1 MPRDEQGLKAAV
13 DQSAAVLTAAG
24 FPRMP
29 ARVLMA
35 LLVAERGGLTA
46 SELGDQL
53 GVSAAAISGAVRYLE
68 QIGILHRVPQ
78 PGSRRDRWEFLDDA
92 WYTALMAKSPVYG
105 VIADLGDRPPTRSAT
120 RQSAGAAAGTR
131 DGAVLPLHRCAHA
144 RPHAR
149 VGGAARALI
158 DAESG

>member
-1 MPRDEQGLKAAV
+1 
-13 DQSAAVLTAAG
+13 
-24 FPRMP
+24 MP

-68 QIGILHRVPQ
+68 QIGVLHRVPQ

-105 VIADLGDRPPTRSAT
+105 VIADLGDKAADAIDDEA
-120 RQSAGAAAGTR
+120 SAGSLR
-131 DGAVLPLHRCAHA
+131 A
-144 RPHAR
+144 REMAR
-149 VGGAARALI
+149 FYRFI
-158 DAESG
+158 DARMPDLMREWEDLRER

>member
-35 LLVAERGGLTA
+35 LLVAEQGGMTA

-68 QIGILHRVPQ
+68 QIGILHRAPQ

-92 WYTALMAKSPVYG
+92 WYTALMAKSPIYG
-105 VIADLGDRPPTRSAT
+105 VIADLGDRAADAIGDESA
-120 RQSAGAAAGTR
+120 AGAVRAREMARFYRFVDTR
-131 DGAVLPLHRCAHA
+131 MPDLMREWEQLRGQPAP
-144 RPHAR
+144 
-149 VGGAARALI
+149 
-158 DAESG
+158 E

>member
-68 QIGILHRVPQ
+68 QIGILHRLPQ
-78 PGSRRDRWEFLDDA
+78 PGSRRDKWEFLDDA

-105 VIADLGDRPPTRSAT
+105 VIADLGDRAADAIGDEH
-120 RQSAGAAAGTR
+120 SAGSMR
-131 DGAVLPLHRCAHA
+131 A
-144 RPHAR
+144 REMAR
-149 VGGAARALI
+149 FYRFI
-158 DAESG
+158 DARMPDLMREWEDLRAERETG

>member
-105 VIADLGDRPPTRSAT
+105 VIADLGDRAADAIGDEH
-120 RQSAGAAAGTR
+120 SAGSLR
-131 DGAVLPLHRCAHA
+131 A
-144 RPHAR
+144 REMAR
-149 VGGAARALI
+149 FYRFINARMPDLMR
-158 DAESG
+158 EWEELRMQQETG

>member
-35 LLVAERGGLTA
+35 LVVADRGGLTA
-46 SELGDQL
+46 SELGEQL

-68 QIGILHRVPQ
+68 QIGILHRLPQ
-78 PGSRRDRWEFLDDA
+78 PGSRRDKWEFLDEA
-92 WYTALMAKSPVYG
+92 WYTALMAKSPIYG
-105 VIADLGDRPPTRSAT
+105 VIAELGDRAADAIGDETA
-120 RQSAGAAAGTR
+120 AGAVRAREMARFYRFVDTR
-131 DGAVLPLHRCAHA
+131 MPDLMREWETLRGQPAM
-144 RPHAR
+144 
-149 VGGAARALI
+149 
-158 DAESG
+158 E

>member
-35 LLVAERGGLTA
+35 LVVADRGGLTA
-46 SELGDQL
+46 SELGEQL

-68 QIGILHRVPQ
+68 QIGILHRLPQ
-78 PGSRRDRWEFLDDA
+78 PGSRRDKWEFLDDA
-92 WYTALMAKSPVYG
+92 WYTALMAKSPIYG
-105 VIADLGDRPPTRSAT
+105 VIAELGDRAADAIGDETA
-120 RQSAGAAAGTR
+120 AGAVRAREMARFYRFVDTR
-131 DGAVLPLHRCAHA
+131 MPDLMREWETLRGQPAM
-144 RPHAR
+144 
-149 VGGAARALI
+149 
-158 DAESG
+158 D

>member
-35 LLVAERGGLTA
+35 LVVADRGGLSA
-46 SELGDQL
+46 SELGEQL

-68 QIGILHRVPQ
+68 QIGILHRLPQ
-78 PGSRRDRWEFLDDA
+78 PGSRRDKWEFLDDA
-92 WYTALMAKSPVYG
+92 WYTALMAKSPIYG
-105 VIADLGDRPPTRSAT
+105 VIADLGDRAADAIGDETA
-120 RQSAGAAAGTR
+120 AGAVRAREMARFYRFVDTR
-131 DGAVLPLHRCAHA
+131 MPDLMREWETLRGQPA
-144 RPHAR
+144 
-149 VGGAARALI
+149 
-158 DAESG
+158 AESG

>member
-35 LLVAERGGLTA
+35 LVVADRGGLTA
-46 SELGDQL
+46 SELGEQL

-68 QIGILHRVPQ
+68 QIGILHRLPQ
-78 PGSRRDRWEFLDDA
+78 PGSRRDKWEFLDDA
-92 WYTALMAKSPVYG
+92 WYTALMAKSPIYG
-105 VIADLGDRPPTRSAT
+105 VIADLGDRAADAIGDETA
-120 RQSAGAAAGTR
+120 AGAVR
-131 DGAVLPLHRCAHA
+131 A
-144 RPHAR
+144 REMAR
-149 VGGAARALI
+149 FYRFVDMRMPDLMREWETLRGEPA
-158 DAESG
+158 AESG

>member
-35 LLVAERGGLTA
+35 LVVADRGGLTA
-46 SELGDQL
+46 SELGEQL

-68 QIGILHRVPQ
+68 QIGILHRLPQ
-78 PGSRRDRWEFLDDA
+78 PGSRRDKWEFLDDA
-92 WYTALMAKSPVYG
+92 WYTALMAKSPIYG
-105 VIADLGDRPPTRSAT
+105 VIASLGDRAADAIGDETA
-120 RQSAGAAAGTR
+120 AGALRAREMARFYRFVDTR
-131 DGAVLPLHRCAHA
+131 MPDLMREWETLRGQPAV
-144 RPHAR
+144 
-149 VGGAARALI
+149 
-158 DAESG
+158 E